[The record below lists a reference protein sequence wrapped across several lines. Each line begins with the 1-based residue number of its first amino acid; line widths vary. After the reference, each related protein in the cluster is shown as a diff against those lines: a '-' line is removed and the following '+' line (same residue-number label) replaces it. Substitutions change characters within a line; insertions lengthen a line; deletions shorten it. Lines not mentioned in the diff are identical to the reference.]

1 MVELFGLPF
10 QICDCFDS
18 PHGTKAYFEN
28 TATLNSPTIS
38 FLSLLCFSSLVI
50 SMDIQFLRING
61 LCMKHIS
68 INSCKKHWPQM
79 SWWIVM
85 APSSLPTAKRSQS
98 VNQENHPALK
108 SSMFNKGSEYI
119 HSNNINCL
127 AASGAPAILAKDP
140 PMSQPMCP
148 GASPWLGAGAPCLK
162 TSNKKQSKCENEIS
176 IISK

>member
-1 MVELFGLPF
+1 
-10 QICDCFDS
+10 
-18 PHGTKAYFEN
+18 
-28 TATLNSPTIS
+28 
-38 FLSLLCFSSLVI
+38 
-50 SMDIQFLRING
+50 
-61 LCMKHIS
+61 
-68 INSCKKHWPQM
+68 
-79 SWWIVM
+79 M

-98 VNQENHPALK
+98 VNQENHPAESCLKK

-148 GASPWLGAGAPCLK
+148 GASPWLGAPCLK